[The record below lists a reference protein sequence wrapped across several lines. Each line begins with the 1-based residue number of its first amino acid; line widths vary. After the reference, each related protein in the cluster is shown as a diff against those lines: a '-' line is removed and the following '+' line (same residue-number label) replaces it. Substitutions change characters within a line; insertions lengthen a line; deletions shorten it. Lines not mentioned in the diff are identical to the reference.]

1 MKCEI
6 RVDTDRN
13 ELNPWRY
20 SLDDLITLGVA
31 GLYSM
36 FDEERQLFNF
46 KIRKSDTGV
55 VREGHSLRY
64 TIISLLGLHRLAEH
78 TGLQP
83 VDIKSVARRLVDNA
97 SDLKSIGDFGLLLW
111 LCALTDKGEFERLY
125 TQTDIARA
133 LECYEDGRAGLT
145 TELSWLLIG
154 LAYYAKNNN
163 GSILPGMEEIIMR
176 LFDIIRGNYG
186 GRGIFGHRRS
196 EGAIS
201 NFRSRIGC
209 FADQVYPLYAF
220 SIYGSTFANSDA
232 LEIVRSTADRICE
245 LQGPLGQWWWHYNAS
260 TGNVAGRYPVYSVH
274 QDGMAPM
281 ALFAAGLATGR
292 DYNAAIYKGLSW
304 IMVNNELNND
314 MVDTEHNVIWRN
326 IHRTRIAKYAEL
338 ACVSLTGM
346 TKKGQPKDLSVL
358 YECWSYHLGWLL
370 YAFADKTAP

>member
-1 MKCEI
+1 MKNKI
-6 RVDTDRN
+6 RIHTVHN
-13 ELNPWRY
+13 ELETWSY

-31 GLYSM
+31 GLRSM

-46 KIRKSDTGV
+46 KVRKSDTGV

-64 TIISLLGLHRLAEH
+64 TIISLLGLHRLSEH

-83 VDIKSVARRLVDNA
+83 VDIKSVTRRLVDNA
-97 SDLKSIGDFGLLLW
+97 SDVQSIGDLGLLLW
-111 LCALTDKGEFERLY
+111 LCAVTDKEEFARLY
-125 TQTDIARA
+125 TQADITHAWER
-133 LECYEDGRAGLT
+133 YEDGKTGLT
-145 TELSWLLIG
+145 TELSWLLTG
-154 LAYYAKNNN
+154 LSYYAKNTN
-163 GSILPGMEEIIMR
+163 GSVLPGMEETIMR
-176 LFDIIRGNYG
+176 LFDIISGNYG

-209 FADQVYPLYAF
+209 FADQVYPIYAF
-220 SIYGSTFANSDA
+220 SIFGSTFANSNA
-232 LEIVRSTADRICE
+232 LEIARSTADRICE

-260 TGNVAGRYPVYSVH
+260 TGKVAGRYPVYSVH

-304 IMVNNELNND
+304 IMGNNELNTD

-338 ACVSLTGM
+338 ACASFTGM
-346 TKKGQPKDLSVL
+346 TKKEQPKDLRVL